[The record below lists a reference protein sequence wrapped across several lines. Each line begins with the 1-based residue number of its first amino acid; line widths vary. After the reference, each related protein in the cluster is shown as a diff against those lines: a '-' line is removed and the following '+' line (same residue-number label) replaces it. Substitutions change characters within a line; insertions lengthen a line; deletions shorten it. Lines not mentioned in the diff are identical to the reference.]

1 MSGQK
6 HFITQIHI
14 DKLLNL
20 RDITIELSPKVR
32 QHLLLTGK
40 NGSGKTSLLKAIMQT
55 LSAITDRNWRN
66 YTENLLANP
75 SAFTGTQ
82 VTAPVNPY
90 KKYYKGIRLAFN
102 SDESLDF
109 TFSTGSFI
117 TAFFPAD
124 RQTNIELAKGVE
136 DIQLSSAYDFT
147 ESPSQLLIKYM
158 VHLKTQQAY
167 ARQENDTAV
176 VDAIKN
182 WFDRFQAALGE
193 LLDDNELK
201 LEYNY
206 KQYNFL
212 IHQKDKI
219 PFGFD
224 QLSDGYSSIIRIVSD
239 LILRMEQ
246 NWLLKG
252 NISTYDIEGIA
263 IIDELETHLHIEL
276 QRKILPFLTSFF
288 PNIQFIIS
296 THSPYILTSIPNAVI
311 YDLENKV
318 TFTDMTHFSADD
330 VAQAFFT
337 AEDYSVKMAD
347 DLERY
352 RFLYQKENLTEEEI
366 IEKTRLA
373 MSLKDVPGK
382 LASRI
387 KNEFEELA
395 GDANGTI

>member
-1 MSGQK
+1 MSASN
-6 HFITQIHI
+6 HFITKIHI
-14 DKLLNL
+14 DKVLNL
-20 RDITIELSPKVR
+20 ENISINLSSKKR
-32 QHLLLTGK
+32 LHLLLTGK
-40 NGSGKTSLLKAIMQT
+40 NGSGKTSILNSIKQT
-55 LSAITDRNWRN
+55 LSAITDKSWRN
-66 YTENLLANP
+66 YKENFVAEP
-75 SAFTGTQ
+75 SAFISTHPT
-82 VTAPVNPY
+82 PPMNPY
-90 KKYYKGIRLAFN
+90 RKYYSGINLEFN
-102 SDESLDF
+102 SDVNLDSA
-109 TFSTGSFI
+109 FSSGTFI
-117 TAFFPAD
+117 TALFPAD
-124 RQTNIELAKGVE
+124 RQTRISLAHGVE
-136 DIQLSSAYDFT
+136 DIQLSSAYNFT
-147 ESPSQLLIKYM
+147 DSPAQLLIKYM

-167 ARQENDTAV
+167 ARQENDTA
-176 VDAIKN
+176 IEHSIQN
-182 WFDRFQAALGE
+182 WFNRFQAALGE
-193 LLDDNELK
+193 LLDDKDLK

-212 IHQKDKI
+212 IHQKNKL

-318 TFTDMTHFSADD
+318 TFTDMTHYSADD

-337 AEDYSVKMAD
+337 AEDYSVKMAND
-347 DLERY
+347 IERY
-352 RFLYQKENLTEEEI
+352 RELSKKEPLTEDEM
-366 IEKTRLA
+366 IEKTSLA
-373 MSLKDVPGK
+373 MALKDVPGK
-382 LASRI
+382 LAPRV

-395 GDANGTI
+395 GDANGKN

>member
-1 MSGQK
+1 MSDQK
-6 HFITQIHI
+6 HFITKIHI

-20 RDITIELSPKVR
+20 ENITIGLSPEKR

-40 NGSGKTSLLKAIMQT
+40 NGSGKTSLLNAIHKT
-55 LSAITDRNWRN
+55 LSAINKSAWIKYKNYETTDHKGP
-66 YTENLLANP
+66 LLDKLYNKY
-75 SAFTGTQ
+75 SSGVNVEFKSNTTLD
-82 VTAPVNPY
+82 TA
-90 KKYYKGIRLAFN
+90 
-102 SDESLDF
+102 
-109 TFSTGSFI
+109 FSTGSFI

-124 RQTNIELAKGVE
+124 RQTKIIPAHGVE
-136 DIQLSSAYDFT
+136 DIKLSSAYIFT
-147 ESPSQLLIKYM
+147 DSPAQLLIKYM

-167 ARQENDTAV
+167 ARQETDTAV
-176 VDAIKN
+176 EYSIKK
-182 WFDRFQAALGE
+182 WFDRFQDALGE
-193 LLDDNELK
+193 LLDDKDLK

-212 IHQKDKI
+212 IHQKDKL

-318 TFTDMTHFSADD
+318 TFTDMTHYSADD

-337 AEDYSVKMAD
+337 AEDYSVKMAND
-347 DLERY
+347 IERY
-352 RFLYQKENLTEEEI
+352 RELSKKEPLTEDEM
-366 IEKTRLA
+366 IEKTSLA
-373 MSLKDVPGK
+373 MALKDVPGK
-382 LASRI
+382 LAPRV

-395 GDANGTI
+395 GDANGKN

>member
-1 MSGQK
+1 MSDQK
-6 HFITQIHI
+6 HFITKIYI

-20 RDITIELSPKVR
+20 ENISIILSLEKK

-40 NGSGKTSLLKAIMQT
+40 NGSGKTSLLNAIKQT
-55 LSAITDRNWRN
+55 LSAINDESWMDYKQGSNAKPTVFIQGQPAVPVRSYQKYSTGIHIEFNTD
-66 YTENLLANP
+66 EVLD
-75 SAFTGTQ
+75 SAFSSG
-82 VTAPVNPY
+82 N
-90 KKYYKGIRLAFN
+90 
-102 SDESLDF
+102 
-109 TFSTGSFI
+109 FI

-124 RQTNIELAKGVE
+124 RKTNIALANGVE
-136 DIQLSSAYDFT
+136 DVKLSSVYDFNAD
-147 ESPSQLLIKYM
+147 PAQLLIKYM

-176 VDAIKN
+176 ENSIKK
-182 WFDRFQAALGE
+182 WFDRFQSALGE
-193 LLDDNELK
+193 LLDDKSLK

-212 IHQKDKI
+212 IHQKDKL
-219 PFGFD
+219 PFCFD

-318 TFTDMTHFSADD
+318 TFTDMTHYSADD

-337 AEDYSVKMAD
+337 AEDYSVKMAND
-347 DLERY
+347 IERY
-352 RFLYQKENLTEEEI
+352 RELSKKESLTEDEM
-366 IEKTRLA
+366 IEKTSLA
-373 MSLKDVPGK
+373 MALKDVPGK
-382 LASRI
+382 LAPRV

-395 GDANGTI
+395 GDANGKN

>member
-1 MSGQK
+1 MSASN
-6 HFITQIHI
+6 HFITKIHI
-14 DKLLNL
+14 DKVLNL
-20 RDITIELSPKVR
+20 ENISINLSSKKR
-32 QHLLLTGK
+32 LHLLLTGK
-40 NGSGKTSLLKAIMQT
+40 NGSGKTSILNSIKQT
-55 LSAITDRNWRN
+55 LSAITDKSWRN
-66 YTENLLANP
+66 YKENFVAEP
-75 SAFTGTQ
+75 SAFISTHPT
-82 VTAPVNPY
+82 PPMNPY
-90 KKYYKGIRLAFN
+90 RKYYSGINLEFN
-102 SDESLDF
+102 SDVNLDSA
-109 TFSTGSFI
+109 FSSGTFI
-117 TAFFPAD
+117 TALFPAD
-124 RQTNIELAKGVE
+124 RQTRISLAHGVE
-136 DIQLSSAYDFT
+136 DIQLSSAYNFT
-147 ESPSQLLIKYM
+147 DSPAQLLIKYM

-167 ARQENDTAV
+167 ARQENDTA
-176 VDAIKN
+176 IEHSIQN
-182 WFDRFQAALGE
+182 WFNRFQAALGE
-193 LLDDNELK
+193 LLDDKDLK

-212 IHQKDKI
+212 IHQKNML

-318 TFTDMTHFSADD
+318 TFTDMTHYSADD

-337 AEDYSVKMAD
+337 AEDYSIKMAD
-347 DLERY
+347 DIERY
-352 RFLYQKENLTEEEI
+352 RFLSQKENLTEEEI

-395 GDANGTI
+395 GDASGTI

>member
-1 MSGQK
+1 MSNQS
-6 HFITQIHI
+6 HFISKII
-14 DKLLNL
+14 IYKLLNMENISINL
-20 RDITIELSPKVR
+20 PPKKCH
-32 QHLLLTGK
+32 HLLLTGK
-40 NGSGKTSLLKAIMQT
+40 NGSGKTSLLKAIKQT
-55 LSAITDRNWRN
+55 LSAITDGKWIK
-66 YTENLLANP
+66 
-75 SAFTGTQ
+75 
-82 VTAPVNPY
+82 Y
-90 KKYYKGIRLAFN
+90 KKHWDSKLPILNKF
-102 SDESLDF
+102 SPDIIKDEYQKYSSGVKVEFSSNDSLDDSF
-109 TFSTGSFI
+109 ISGNFI

-124 RQTNIELAKGVE
+124 RKTNIALAKGVE
-136 DIQLSSAYDFT
+136 EVKLSSAYDFNAD
-147 ESPSQLLIKYM
+147 PAQLLIKYM

-176 VDAIKN
+176 EYSIKK

-193 LLDDNELK
+193 LLDDKELK

-219 PFGFD
+219 SFGFD

-318 TFTDMTHFSADD
+318 TFTDMTHYSADD

-337 AEDYSVKMAD
+337 AEDYSIKMAYD
-347 DLERY
+347 IERY
-352 RFLYQKENLTEEEI
+352 RFLSQKENLTEEEI

-373 MSLKDVPGK
+373 MSFKDVPGK

-395 GDANGTI
+395 GDASGTI